1 MSEPKIWN
9 SKLFQRLNADFLEKD
24 DVVIAVILEA
34 DVALER
40 ARAMLRLEIEF
51 ALGDGLAF
59 GVVSDGDVVK
69 HHDGARSI
77 EGDEHGVPLGAGLAG
92 FGERLGE
99 RVERA
104 SDMIIVFVRILGM
117 IVNLDLVAVV
127 DGHPLF
133 AGLDGNANEDAR

>member
-24 DVVIAVILEA
+24 DVVVAVILQA

-51 ALGDGLAF
+51 ALRDGLAF
-59 GVVSDGDVVK
+59 GVVGDGDIVK
-69 HHDGARSI
+69 HHNGARSI

-92 FGERLGE
+92 LGQGIKGAGD
-99 RVERA
+99 VVL
-104 SDMIIVFVRILGM
+104 VFVGSFWM
-117 IVNLDLVAVV
+117 IVNLDFV
-127 DGHPLF
+127 
-133 AGLDGNANEDAR
+133 